1 MLALIGIFTIA
12 ILLFCIM
19 SKRLSPIV
27 ALIVIPVLG
36 AIVALYVLPFFQAGG
51 DIAALPHYTFIPK
64 MVTTGIAKLAP
75 MAAMFVFAIIF
86 FGVVSDAGM
95 FDPIIAKILKVV
107 GTNPKRI
114 IIGTGVLALIAHLD
128 GNGAVTFLITI
139 PAMLPLYDK
148 LGIDKRILA
157 GITALSAGVNFLPW
171 TGPTIRAASALDITT
186 HDLFVPLLPAQLI
199 GLAFMVCMGWY
210 WGRREERRLGLVGY
224 THKEIA
230 KMSQTGGETEVVSHY
245 HTKELTEEE
254 KKLRRPHLFWFN
266 IILVILV
273 ITSMVATKISPVFS
287 FMVACCLALT
297 MNYRK
302 PAEQAARINAH
313 AKGALMMASIL
324 FAAGV
329 FTGIMSESGMIKA
342 MASSAGAFVPES
354 LSSHIPFIVSL
365 VAMPLSLIFDPDSY
379 YFGIMPVIAN
389 LGGFP
394 PVEVAQASLL
404 GQMTTGFPV
413 SPLTPATFLLCSLSG
428 IDLADHQKFSIPVL
442 WLASVVMAIGAIV
455 TGVFPL

>member
-1 MLALIGIFTIA
+1 MLALIGILTIA
-12 ILLFCIM
+12 TLLFCIM

-27 ALIVIPVLG
+27 ALITIPILG
-36 AIVALYVLPFFQAGG
+36 AVVALYAVPLFDGG
-51 DIAALPHYTFIPK
+51 QEIVPHYTTIPK
-64 MVTTGIAKLAP
+64 MVVAGIAKLAP

-107 GTNPKRI
+107 GTSPKKI

-128 GNGAVTFLITI
+128 GNGAVTFLITV

-171 TGPTIRAASALDITT
+171 TGPMIRAAAALDVST
-186 HDLFVPLLPAQLI
+186 HDLFTPLIPAQI
-199 GLAFMVCMGWY
+199 CGLAFMVFMGWY
-210 WGRREERRLGLVGY
+210 WGRKEERRLGLAGATASAGGDENAV
-224 THKEIA
+224 THFA
-230 KMSQTGGETEVVSHY
+230 P
-245 HTKELTEEE
+245 KELTGEER
-254 KKLRRPHLFWFN
+254 KLRRPHLFWPN
-266 IILVILV
+266 IILVVLV
-273 ITSMVATKISPVFS
+273 ITGMVATKIPPVVI
-287 FMVACCLALT
+287 FMVACCIALT
-297 MNYRK
+297 LNYRK
-302 PAEQAARINAH
+302 PAEQSARINAH

-329 FTGIMSESGMIKA
+329 FTGIMGESGMLKA
-342 MASSAGAFVPES
+342 MAVSAGHFVPDA

-365 VAMPLSLIFDPDSY
+365 IAMPLSLVFDPDSY
-379 YFGIMPVIAN
+379 YFGIMPVVAN
-389 LGGFP
+389 IGGFP
-394 PVEVAQASLL
+394 PIEVAQASLL

-413 SPLTPATFLLCSLSG
+413 SPLTPATFLLCSLCG
-428 IDLADHQKFSIPVL
+428 VDLADHQRFSIPVL
-442 WLASVVMAIGAIV
+442 WLASIVMAIGAVV

>member
-1 MLALIGIFTIA
+1 MLALIGILTIA
-12 ILLFCIM
+12 TLLFCIM

-27 ALIVIPVLG
+27 ALITIPILG
-36 AIVALYVLPFFQAGG
+36 AVVALYAVPLFEGG
-51 DIAALPHYTFIPK
+51 QEIVPHYTTIPK
-64 MVTTGIAKLAP
+64 MVVAGIAKLAP

-107 GTNPKRI
+107 GTSPKKI

-128 GNGAVTFLITI
+128 GNGAVTFLITV

-171 TGPTIRAASALDITT
+171 TGPMIRAAAALDVST
-186 HDLFVPLLPAQLI
+186 HDLFTPLIPAQI
-199 GLAFMVCMGWY
+199 CGLAFMVFMGWY
-210 WGRREERRLGLVGY
+210 WGRKEERRLGLAGATAGAGGDENAV
-224 THKEIA
+224 THFA
-230 KMSQTGGETEVVSHY
+230 P
-245 HTKELTEEE
+245 KELTEEE
-254 KKLRRPHLFWFN
+254 RKLRRPHLFWPN
-266 IILVILV
+266 IILVVLV
-273 ITSMVATKISPVFS
+273 ITGMVATKIPPVVI
-287 FMVACCLALT
+287 FMVACCIALT
-297 MNYRK
+297 LNYRK
-302 PAEQAARINAH
+302 PAEQSARINAH

-329 FTGIMSESGMIKA
+329 FTGIMGESGMLKA
-342 MASSAGAFVPES
+342 MAVSAGHFVPDA

-365 VAMPLSLIFDPDSY
+365 IAMPLSLVFDPDSY
-379 YFGIMPVIAN
+379 YFGIMPVVAN
-389 LGGFP
+389 IGGFP
-394 PVEVAQASLL
+394 PIEVAQASLL

-413 SPLTPATFLLCSLSG
+413 SPLTPATFLLCSLCG
-428 IDLADHQKFSIPVL
+428 VDLADHQRFSIPVL
-442 WLASVVMAIGAIV
+442 WLASIVMAIGAVV

>member
-1 MLALIGIFTIA
+1 MLALIGILTIA
-12 ILLFCIM
+12 TLLFCIM

-27 ALIVIPVLG
+27 ALITIPILG
-36 AIVALYVLPFFQAGG
+36 AVVALYAVPLFDGG
-51 DIAALPHYTFIPK
+51 QEIVPHYTTIPK
-64 MVTTGIAKLAP
+64 MVVVGIAKLAP

-107 GTNPKRI
+107 GTSPKKI

-128 GNGAVTFLITI
+128 GNGAVTFLITV

-171 TGPTIRAASALDITT
+171 TGPMIRAAAALDVST
-186 HDLFVPLLPAQLI
+186 HDLFTPLIPAQI
-199 GLAFMVCMGWY
+199 CGLAFMVFMGWY
-210 WGRREERRLGLVGY
+210 WGRKEERRLGLAGATASAGGDENAV
-224 THKEIA
+224 THFA
-230 KMSQTGGETEVVSHY
+230 P
-245 HTKELTEEE
+245 KELTEEE
-254 KKLRRPHLFWFN
+254 RKLRRPHLFWPN
-266 IILVILV
+266 IILVVLV
-273 ITSMVATKISPVFS
+273 ITGMVATKIPPVVI
-287 FMVACCLALT
+287 FMVACCIALT
-297 MNYRK
+297 LNYRK
-302 PAEQAARINAH
+302 PAEQSARINAH

-329 FTGIMSESGMIKA
+329 FTGIMGESGMLKA
-342 MASSAGAFVPES
+342 MAVSAGHFVPDA

-365 VAMPLSLIFDPDSY
+365 IAMPLSLVFDPDSY
-379 YFGIMPVIAN
+379 YFGIMPVVAN
-389 LGGFP
+389 IGGFP
-394 PVEVAQASLL
+394 PIEVAQASLL

-413 SPLTPATFLLCSLSG
+413 SPLTPATFLLCSLCG
-428 IDLADHQKFSIPVL
+428 VDLADHQRFSIPVL
-442 WLASVVMAIGAIV
+442 WLASIVMAIGAVV

>member
-1 MLALIGIFTIA
+1 MLALIGILTIA
-12 ILLFCIM
+12 TLLFCIM

-27 ALIVIPVLG
+27 ALITIPILG
-36 AIVALYVLPFFQAGG
+36 AVVALYAVPLFGG
-51 DIAALPHYTFIPK
+51 GQEIVPHYTTIPK
-64 MVTTGIAKLAP
+64 MVVAGIAKLAP

-107 GTNPKRI
+107 GTSPKKI

-128 GNGAVTFLITI
+128 GNGAVTFLITV

-171 TGPTIRAASALDITT
+171 TGPMIRAAAALDVST
-186 HDLFVPLLPAQLI
+186 HDLFTPLIPAQI
-199 GLAFMVCMGWY
+199 CGLAFMVFMGWY
-210 WGRREERRLGLVGY
+210 WGRKEERRLGLAGATASAGGDENAV
-224 THKEIA
+224 THFA
-230 KMSQTGGETEVVSHY
+230 P
-245 HTKELTEEE
+245 KELTEEE
-254 KKLRRPHLFWFN
+254 RKLRRPHLFWPN
-266 IILVILV
+266 IILVVLV
-273 ITSMVATKISPVFS
+273 ITGMVATKIPPVVI
-287 FMVACCLALT
+287 FMVACCIALT
-297 MNYRK
+297 LNYRK
-302 PAEQAARINAH
+302 PAEQSVRINAH

-329 FTGIMSESGMIKA
+329 FTGIMGESGMLKA
-342 MASSAGAFVPES
+342 MAVSAGHFVPDA

-365 VAMPLSLIFDPDSY
+365 IAMPLSLVFDPDSY
-379 YFGIMPVIAN
+379 YFGIMPVVAN
-389 LGGFP
+389 IGGFP
-394 PVEVAQASLL
+394 PIEVAQASLL

-413 SPLTPATFLLCSLSG
+413 SPLTPATFLLCSLCG
-428 IDLADHQKFSIPVL
+428 VDLADHQRFSIPVL
-442 WLASVVMAIGAIV
+442 WLASIVMAIGAVV

>member
-1 MLALIGIFTIA
+1 MLALIGILTIA
-12 ILLFCIM
+12 TLLFCIM

-27 ALIVIPVLG
+27 ALITIPILG
-36 AIVALYVLPFFQAGG
+36 AVVALYAVPLFDGG
-51 DIAALPHYTFIPK
+51 QEIVPHYTTIPK
-64 MVTTGIAKLAP
+64 MVVAGIAKLAP

-107 GTNPKRI
+107 GTSPKKI

-128 GNGAVTFLITI
+128 GNGAVTFLITV

-171 TGPTIRAASALDITT
+171 TGPMIRAAAALDVST
-186 HDLFVPLLPAQLI
+186 HDLFTPLIPAQI
-199 GLAFMVCMGWY
+199 CGLAFMVFMGWY
-210 WGRREERRLGLVGY
+210 WGRKEERRLGLAGATASAGGDENAI
-224 THKEIA
+224 THFA
-230 KMSQTGGETEVVSHY
+230 P
-245 HTKELTEEE
+245 KELTEEE
-254 KKLRRPHLFWFN
+254 RKLRRPHLFWPN
-266 IILVILV
+266 IILVVLV
-273 ITSMVATKISPVFS
+273 ITGMVATKIPPVVI
-287 FMVACCLALT
+287 FMVACCIALT
-297 MNYRK
+297 LNYRK
-302 PAEQAARINAH
+302 PAEQSARINAH

-329 FTGIMSESGMIKA
+329 FTGIMGESGMLKA
-342 MASSAGAFVPES
+342 MAVSAGHFVPDA

-365 VAMPLSLIFDPDSY
+365 IAMPLSLVFDPDSY
-379 YFGIMPVIAN
+379 YFGIMPVVAN
-389 LGGFP
+389 IGGFP
-394 PVEVAQASLL
+394 PIEVAQASLL

-413 SPLTPATFLLCSLSG
+413 SPLTPATFLLCSLCG
-428 IDLADHQKFSIPVL
+428 VDLADHQRFSIPVL
-442 WLASVVMAIGAIV
+442 WLASIVMAIGAVV

>member
-1 MLALIGIFTIA
+1 MLALIGILTIA
-12 ILLFCIM
+12 TLLFCIM

-27 ALIVIPVLG
+27 ALITIPILG
-36 AIVALYVLPFFQAGG
+36 AVVALYAVPLFDGG
-51 DIAALPHYTFIPK
+51 QEIVPHYTTIPK
-64 MVTTGIAKLAP
+64 MVVAGIAKLAP

-107 GTNPKRI
+107 GTSPKKI

-128 GNGAVTFLITI
+128 GNGAVTFLITV

-171 TGPTIRAASALDITT
+171 TGPMIRAAAALDVST
-186 HDLFVPLLPAQLI
+186 HDLFTPLIPAQI
-199 GLAFMVCMGWY
+199 CGLAFMVFMGWY
-210 WGRREERRLGLVGY
+210 WGRKEERRLGLAGATASAGGDENAV
-224 THKEIA
+224 THFA
-230 KMSQTGGETEVVSHY
+230 P
-245 HTKELTEEE
+245 KELTEEE
-254 KKLRRPHLFWFN
+254 RKLRRPHLFWPN
-266 IILVILV
+266 IILVVLV
-273 ITSMVATKISPVFS
+273 ITGMVATKIPPVVI
-287 FMVACCLALT
+287 FMVACCIALT
-297 MNYRK
+297 LNYRK
-302 PAEQAARINAH
+302 PAEQSARINAH

-329 FTGIMSESGMIKA
+329 FTGIMGESGMLKA
-342 MASSAGAFVPES
+342 MAVSAGHFVPDA

-365 VAMPLSLIFDPDSY
+365 IAMPLSLVFDPDSY
-379 YFGIMPVIAN
+379 YFGIMPVVAN
-389 LGGFP
+389 IGGFP
-394 PVEVAQASLL
+394 PIEVAQASLL

-413 SPLTPATFLLCSLSG
+413 SPLTPATFLLCSLCG
-428 IDLADHQKFSIPVL
+428 VDLADHQRYSIPVL
-442 WLASVVMAIGAIV
+442 WLASIVMAIGAVV